1 MLSQLKSRLAGL
13 FRSAPSEGA
22 VTERSSL
29 GQIAKLYPTLPDF
42 LHRRY
47 AVTLKASDDRLTLG
61 DVVRLHALPPAQVVF
76 MELQLDNRPEQVP
89 QLAARV
95 AAEKVIAPEWRVLDV
110 REPWEYQFG
119 GLPKARPMD
128 AKMWEEI
135 LADWDRDTPILLYCH
150 FGIRSQDAAGQLLDR
165 GFKNVHV
172 LQGGIDAWS
181 QDVDP
186 KVSRYEGSWC

>member
-1 MLSQLKSRLAGL
+1 MGL
-13 FRSAPSEGA
+13 FRGA
-22 VTERSSL
+22 AANSTVTERSSL
-29 GQIAKLYPTLPDF
+29 TQITKLYPSLPDF

-47 AVTLKASDDRLTLG
+47 ALKLQPGEDQGTLG
-61 DVVRLHALPPAQVVF
+61 DLVALRGLPPAQVVF
-76 MELQLDNRPEQVP
+76 MEMQLDSRSERVP
-89 QLAARV
+89 QLSARI

-110 REPWEYQFG
+110 REPWEHQFG

-128 AKMWEEI
+128 SKVWNEI
-135 LADWDRDTPILLYCH
+135 LEEWDRGTPILLYCH